1 MQSLFGSLD
10 FGPSSLWPAGTAAP
24 FTTIEGRR
32 APELSKQVR
41 LLSPRQPGV
50 YGMVDCHGDL
60 IYVGKAKNLRSR
72 LLSYFRP
79 KSRDRRSARIISRT
93 KGIAWEHSP
102 CEFFALLRELE
113 LIRRWRPSRNVAGQP
128 LRRQHAYVTL
138 GRAPAPYVFLSRK
151 PQDRASPSPPTPLP
165 QSEGSM
171 LTGSFG
177 PLRVGLRVLQALRH
191 LNDWFG
197 LRDCPQPQPMLFRV
211 DGVAPGSAACLRHEL
226 GTCLG
231 PCAALCTKEQYDTQT
246 RRAWGFLEGDDETPL
261 LELDRA
267 MQEAAA
273 AQRYERA
280 AQLRDRRESL
290 AWLRQ
295 QLERVREARERF
307 SFVYQ
312 VSDQEGKRFWFL
324 IHAGRPLHC
333 LLPPVDRASGRKV
346 HALLQSVFM
355 ETGADLARYE
365 YADSTALVLAWFRKH
380 PKEWKKTLQPAQALA
395 LCEC

>member
-1 MQSLFGSLD
+1 MQSLFGCLD
-10 FGPSSLWPAGTAAP
+10 FGASSLWPTGTVP
-24 FTTIEGRR
+24 PPTTIEGRR

-41 LLSPRQPGV
+41 LLCPRRPGV

-60 IYVGKAKNLRSR
+60 VYIGKAKNLRSR

-79 KSRDRRSARIISRT
+79 KSRDRRSARIIRRT

-128 LRRQHAYVTL
+128 LRRQHGYVTL
-138 GRAPAPYVFLSRK
+138 GRAPAPYVHLSRK
-151 PQDRASPSPPTPLP
+151 PVGQVSSLSA
-165 QSEGSM
+165 
-171 LTGSFG
+171 SFG
-177 PLRVGLRVLQALRH
+177 PVRVGVRVLQALRH

-197 LRDCPQPQPMLFRV
+197 LRDCPQPQQMLFRV
-211 DGVAPGSAACLRHEL
+211 DGVAPGTAACLRHEL
-226 GTCLG
+226 GACLG
-231 PCAALCTKEQYDTQT
+231 PCAALCTQEHYDAQAH
-246 RRAWGFLEGDDETPL
+246 RAWRFLEGEDDGPL
-261 LELDRA
+261 LELDSA

-273 AQRYERA
+273 TQRYEQA

-312 VSDQEGKRFWFL
+312 VSDQEGKRLWFL

-333 LLPPVDRASGRKV
+333 LLPPTDGASKQNARK
-346 HALLQSVFM
+346 LLRSVFM
-355 ETGADLARYE
+355 ENDDDLAPYE

-395 LCEC
+395 RCAG